1 MKFYILGTDA
11 SYTNYPKIKKWFG
24 RIDYRDLNIYDAYK
38 IPNRQLFMIHENE
51 NTVFTSIVE
60 NPFPLVSAEVK
71 KVFDM
76 YEPHIIYK
84 EIVLLDQQY
93 ERTEVYYLPILEEIE
108 CLNDKSEY
116 NLDKSIIK
124 KGIIDYE
131 KTEEK
136 AVFRLK
142 GFDHYYMVGRLDLV
156 ESILKRN
163 VKGIG
168 LKELEVCGGGKI
180 WI

>member
-1 MKFYILGTDA
+1 MKFYILGMDI
-11 SYTNYPKIKKWFG
+11 SYTNYPRIKKWFG

-51 NTVFTSIVE
+51 NTVFTSIVD

-108 CLNDKSEY
+108 CL
-116 NLDKSIIK
+116 
-124 KGIIDYE
+124 
-131 KTEEK
+131 
-136 AVFRLK
+136 R
-142 GFDHYYMVGRLDLV
+142 
-156 ESILKRN
+156 
-163 VKGIG
+163 
-168 LKELEVCGGGKI
+168 
-180 WI
+180 

>member
-11 SYTNYPKIKKWFG
+11 AYSNYPKLKNWFG
-24 RIDYRDLNIYDAYK
+24 KIDSRYFNIQNAHRIA
-38 IPNRQLFMIHENE
+38 NRQLFMIHESE
-51 NTVFTSIVE
+51 NTFFTSIIDT
-60 NPFPLVSAEVK
+60 PFPLITEEVK
-71 KVFDM
+71 NVFDL
-76 YEPHIIYK
+76 YEPNIIYK
-84 EIVLLDQQY
+84 QIVLLDSKY
-93 ERTEVYYLPILEEIE
+93 EKAEVYYLPILEEVE
-108 CLNDKSEY
+108 CLNEKSEY

-131 KTEEK
+131 KTEGK
-136 AVFRLK
+136 AIFRLK

-168 LKELEVCGGGKI
+168 LTELEVCEGGVL
-180 WI
+180 